1 MTDQKSEEDLG
12 VGIDA
17 EVLRKQVDELTPAAK
32 KLVAD
37 RLAEIEQEKIAAAA
51 DKTDYAHM
59 PENEFR
65 QILHKL
71 A

>member
-1 MTDQKSEEDLG
+1 MTDQTEDYG
-12 VGIDA
+12 QGIDPDT
-17 EVLRKQVDELTPAAK
+17 LRKQVDELTPAAK

-37 RLAEIEQEKIAAAA
+37 RLAELEQEKIAAAA
-51 DKTDYAHM
+51 DKTNYGAL
-59 PENEFR
+59 NNAEFQ